1 VQRGEK
7 TYDSVKRTLSL
18 RVKFF
23 KTVGKTTWSFRMKN
37 KRILIIGVALVLFVL
52 VSGTV
57 FADEYVIDTHTYT
70 RSDGVIRRD
79 GVFSGAGPY
88 KNESSAVHREN
99 EGPIP
104 HGTYTLEYIGETNLG
119 PDTVHC
125 IPSPNNDMYA
135 RKPNSFYIH
144 GGTKSAGC
152 IIIND
157 PAFRRSL
164 DGHTLTV
171 R

>member
-1 VQRGEK
+1 
-7 TYDSVKRTLSL
+7 
-18 RVKFF
+18 
-23 KTVGKTTWSFRMKN
+23 MKN
-37 KRILIIGVALVLFVL
+37 KRILVLGVALVLFAL
-52 VSGTV
+52 VAGSA

-79 GVFSGAGPY
+79 GVFSGVGSY
-88 KNESSAVHREN
+88 RNESSAVNRVN

-104 HGTYTLEYIGETNLG
+104 HGTYTLRNIGTTNLG
-119 PDTVHC
+119 PDTIEC
-125 IPSPNNDMYA
+125 IPSPNNVMYG
-135 RKPNSFYIH
+135 RRGFYIH
-144 GGTKSAGC
+144 GGTRSEGC

>member
-1 VQRGEK
+1 MVNK
-7 TYDSVKRTLSL
+7 KISV
-18 RVKFF
+18 
-23 KTVGKTTWSFRMKN
+23 VGIT
-37 KRILIIGVALVLFVL
+37 LVLFAL
-52 VSGTV
+52 VAGTV
-57 FADEYVIDTHTYT
+57 FADEYVIETHTYT

-79 GVFSGAGPY
+79 GVFSGKGPY
-88 KNESSAVHREN
+88 KNEASAVNRGY

-104 HGTYTLEYIGETNLG
+104 HGIYTLKYIGSTDLG
-119 PDTVHC
+119 HDTIECV
-125 IPSPNNDMYA
+125 PSPNNVMYG
-135 RKPNSFYIH
+135 RRGFYIH
-144 GGTKSAGC
+144 GGTKSEGC